1 VIQPY
6 ADLGLQRAEYDRICA
21 LLDRQPSDA
30 ELAMYAVMWSEHCSY
45 KSSKVHLRQFADL
58 PRSEALLA
66 GMGENAGV
74 VEVGPGLAVTFKVES
89 HNHPSYVEPYQGAAT
104 GVGGIVR
111 DILAMGARPVAV
123 LDSLRFGAA
132 DAPDTRRVLPGVVAG
147 VGGYGNCLGLPNI
160 GGEVVFDPTY
170 AGNPLVNALCLGV
183 LPSERLQLS
192 SASGVGNQVL
202 LLGSL
207 TGRDGIGGVS
217 VLASATFEESGGPS
231 KRPSVQVGDPFTEK
245 IVIECCLELFER
257 GLVSGIQD
265 LGGAGLACGLSETAA
280 KGGVGMRIDLAA
292 VPLREASMVPLEIL
306 TSESQERMLAIV
318 APQDVTAA
326 LAVAERWGV
335 LATVIG
341 RVTETGRLVVDW
353 RGEVVVDVPPGSL
366 ADDGPVYSR
375 PMCRPADLDALAAAV
390 PAGLPRP
397 VTGEEL
403 RATLVRLVGS
413 PNLCSRRWV
422 TDQYDRYVLGDT
434 VLAQPEDAGVVR
446 LDEKTGLGVALA
458 LDGNGRYTRLDPYAG
473 AQLALAEAYRNV
485 AVVGA
490 RPLAVTNCLN
500 VGSPEDPAVM
510 WQFAEITRGLADGC
524 RALGLPVTGGNVSF
538 YNSTGA
544 VPINPT
550 PVVGVL
556 GVMADV
562 ARRTPIGFRHPGEA
576 VYLLGRTEE
585 EFGGSEWAWVVHQHL
600 GGRPPRVDFGAEQRL
615 AGVCAQ
621 AADEGLLG
629 AAHDLSDGGLAQ
641 ALVECCLRY
650 GVGAEVEPDLG
661 PAADPFVAL
670 FAESAAR
677 AVVAVPPPA
686 EERLHVLCTEQG
698 VPALRI
704 GRTGGD
710 HLIVSGVCTVPLADL
725 RAAHAGTLPALFG

>member
-1 VIQPY
+1 
-6 ADLGLQRAEYDRICA
+6 
-21 LLDRQPSDA
+21 
-30 ELAMYAVMWSEHCSY
+30 M
-45 KSSKVHLRQFADL
+45 
-58 PRSEALLA
+58 
-66 GMGENAGV
+66 
-74 VEVGPGLAVTFKVES
+74 
-89 HNHPSYVEPYQGAAT
+89 
-104 GVGGIVR
+104 
-111 DILAMGARPVAV
+111 
-123 LDSLRFGAA
+123 
-132 DAPDTRRVLPGVVAG
+132 
-147 VGGYGNCLGLPNI
+147 
-160 GGEVVFDPTY
+160 
-170 AGNPLVNALCLGV
+170 
-183 LPSERLQLS
+183 
-192 SASGVGNQVL
+192 
-202 LLGSL
+202 
-207 TGRDGIGGVS
+207 
-217 VLASATFEESGGPS
+217 
-231 KRPSVQVGDPFTEK
+231 
-245 IVIECCLELFER
+245 
-257 GLVSGIQD
+257 
-265 LGGAGLACGLSETAA
+265 
-280 KGGVGMRIDLAA
+280 
-292 VPLREASMVPLEIL
+292 
-306 TSESQERMLAIV
+306 SESQERMCAVVEPSKV
-318 APQDVTAA
+318 ARFVEICAKWDVN
-326 LAVAERWGV
+326 
-335 LATVIG
+335 ATVIAE
-341 RVTETGRLVVDW
+341 VTDTGRLEIFW
-353 RGEVVVDVPPGSL
+353 HGELVVDVPPRTV
-366 ADDGPVYSR
+366 AHEGPVYDRPMSR
-375 PMCRPADLDALAAAV
+375 PLDLDALNADDANA
-390 PAGLPRP
+390 LPRP
-397 VTGEEL
+397 STAIEL
-403 RATLVRLVGS
+403 RSTLLRLAAS
-413 PNLCSRRWV
+413 PNLADKSCV
-422 TDQYDRYVLGDT
+422 TDQYDRYAQGNT
-434 VLAQPEDAGVVR
+434 ALAMPDDAGVIR
-446 LDEKTGLGVALA
+446 IDESTNLGVALA

-485 AVVGA
+485 AASGA

-562 ARRTPIGFRHPGEA
+562 ARRTPIGFRYPGEA

-585 EFGGSEWAWVVHQHL
+585 EFGGSEWAWVVHQQL

-698 VPALRI
+698 LSRI
-704 GRTGGD
+704 
-710 HLIVSGVCTVPLADL
+710 HIS
-725 RAAHAGTLPALFG
+725 